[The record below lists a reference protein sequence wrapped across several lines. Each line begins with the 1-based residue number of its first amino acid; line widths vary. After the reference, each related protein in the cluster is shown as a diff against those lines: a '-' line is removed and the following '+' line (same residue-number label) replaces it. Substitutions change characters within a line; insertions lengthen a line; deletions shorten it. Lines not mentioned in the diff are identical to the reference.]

1 MDFVKQTNIS
11 LNEGYEGNWFKILK
25 HNFGGL
31 IKVEMSKYLFNNVNK
46 SFY

>member
-25 HNFGGL
+25 HNFGGF
-31 IKVEMSKYLFNNVNK
+31 EK
-46 SFY
+46 S